1 MKLREAWVTEI
12 PFPGHGS
19 IVLMKM
25 RKGQA
30 DTEPA
35 ARRLIASLL
44 ASISLERLTCH
55 IAIGGG
61 EFEDDTPLFGTTPAV
76 ETGVRSVLIELPAYP
91 WRAVQFD

>member
-1 MKLREAWVTEI
+1 MRPLEAWVTEI

-19 IVLMKM
+19 VVLIRT

-55 IAIGGG
+55 IAVIGG
-61 EFEDDTPLFGTTPAV
+61 EFGDDTPIFGTTPEV
-76 ETGVRSVLIELPAYP
+76 ETFVRSMLNELHAFP

>member
-1 MKLREAWVTEI
+1 MQPREAWITEI

-19 IVLMKM
+19 IVLIRM

-30 DTEPA
+30 DTEAA
-35 ARRLIASLL
+35 ARRLIATLL

-55 IAIGGG
+55 IAIIGG
-61 EFEDDTPLFGTTPAV
+61 ELGDDPPIFGTTPEV
-76 ETGVRSVLIELPAYP
+76 ETFVQPMLNELAAYP